1 MNFKHLVPACIFAG
15 VALVPALQS
24 SETVFEGFRKPWQ
37 FCKGTKSSEK
47 KDAVAIPVKTNGNY
61 IFMRKELTPG
71 FYVCSF
77 EYKYAKPSKGKKENL
92 QFSCVTD
99 HGVYTDLSPRTEW
112 TPVLFRIALTKKM
125 TVKTGFGF
133 KSEQENTLK
142 LRNFR
147 LARLSGEDYAK
158 MEYLMN
164 RDFWFN
170 RSTERT
176 KAAIT
181 EIDASDH
188 ILGGKAVQIAA
199 APDFPEN
206 GNLIMTSLSEPLPEG
221 KKFRLTAWI
230 KGDKEGTLRIALAGN
245 HFEERA
251 GTEWKK
257 ITCEFLSKMYNSPLT
272 QLSFVTLDKNL
283 RTLAVKDIELERV
296 K

>member
-1 MNFKHLVPACIFAG
+1 MNFKHLVPAFIFAG
-15 VALVPALQS
+15 LALAPALQS
-24 SETVFEGFRKPWQ
+24 SETVFEGFEKPWQ
-37 FCKGTKSSEK
+37 FCKGTKISEK
-47 KDAVAIPVKTNGNY
+47 KNTVAIPVKTDGNY
-61 IFMRKELTPG
+61 VFMRKELTPG

-77 EYKYAKPSKGKKENL
+77 EYKYEKLPKGKGGNL

-99 HGVYTDLSPRTEW
+99 HGVYTGLSPRTEW

-147 LARLSGEDYAK
+147 LARLNEEDYAK
-158 MEYLMN
+158 VEYPVN

-170 RSTERT
+170 RSTDRS

-206 GNLIMTSLSEPLPEG
+206 GSLVMCSLSEPLPDG
-221 KKFRLTAWI
+221 KKFRLTVWI
-230 KGDKEGTLRIALAGN
+230 KGNKEGTLRIALAGN
-245 HFEERA
+245 YFEERA

-257 ITCEFLSKMYNSPLT
+257 ITCEFLSRMYNSPLT
-272 QLSFVTLDKNL
+272 QLSFVTLDKNI
-283 RTLAVKDIELERV
+283 RTLAVKNIELERI